1 MLYLIAHIFA
11 ECGQIIQHFKRKS
24 LSWELKNKSISLA
37 QDLLKEECLSK
48 LFLSGWERKV
58 EGAFE
63 VLVEKWMITLFL
75 MKVGVFENEL
85 ETKSIDECL
94 KSEVFRQI
102 NLNDLLNQ
110 HLIRPAKKLKTE

>member
-1 MLYLIAHIFA
+1 
-11 ECGQIIQHFKRKS
+11 
-24 LSWELKNKSISLA
+24 
-37 QDLLKEECLSK
+37 
-48 LFLSGWERKV
+48 
-58 EGAFE
+58 
-63 VLVEKWMITLFL
+63 MITLFL